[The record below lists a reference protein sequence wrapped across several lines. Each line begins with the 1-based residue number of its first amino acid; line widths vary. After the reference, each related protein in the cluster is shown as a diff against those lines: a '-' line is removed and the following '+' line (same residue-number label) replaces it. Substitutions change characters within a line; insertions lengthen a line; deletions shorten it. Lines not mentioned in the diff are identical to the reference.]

1 MKWISRLDFKNFL
14 GIKEFQLSPG
24 KITLI
29 SGKNESG
36 KTSIL
41 EGIEKELYNRNRR
54 VDFVRKGEKEA
65 TLYAELDDGT
75 KIDKTVKP
83 DGDTRSK
90 VIKEGVMLPKP
101 ESVLKSLVGEY
112 AFNPI
117 DFLSKTDKE
126 QTEILLSLIPMRIT
140 EDQLRE
146 WIGEVPLVNLDNH
159 AIKVLEYLAEKYFY
173 DRRTIANTELKDTT
187 NQIDSLRTQLP
198 DNYNPDEWK
207 DIDLY
212 SLHEKVRTAQEHNQ
226 KISDTQKFTDEFDTK
241 KMNINQ
247 RGDYEKKNRIDKDA
261 QRISEIEDEMTKLKE
276 EMASIKGRQTEALSQ
291 INLVTEDYLKSL
303 NETMKEKKEFLS
315 VSKVV
320 PIDDLLTKAKRTE
333 EMKGYLN
340 ISGNLKKLEKEES
353 IKEKE
358 AKRLDKLVDFL
369 RKKPAELLA
378 GIKLPIKGLSVNEKM
393 QVSIDG
399 LPIANL
405 STSRQITLAIE
416 IARATSG
423 ELKIICIDRFETLDA
438 DRRKLL
444 FDEISKDDFQYF
456 ISEVTEGE
464 LKVTSLTSN

>member
-1 MKWISRLDFKNFL
+1 MQIKRLEIRNAL
-14 GIKEFQLSPG
+14 GIKEFEISPE

-29 SGKNESG
+29 QGKNESG

-41 EGIEKELYNRNRR
+41 EGIERALYNRNRR

-65 TLYAELDDGT
+65 ALYIELDDGT
-75 KIDKTVKP
+75 KIDKKVTA

-90 VIKEGVMLPKP
+90 VIKEGAVLPKP
-101 ESVLKSLVGEY
+101 ESMLKSLVGEY

-117 DFLSKTDKE
+117 DFLGKTDKE

-146 WIGEVPLVNLDNH
+146 WTGEIPLVNLDNH

-173 DRRTIANTELKDTT
+173 DRRTIANTELKDVT
-187 NQIDSLRTQLP
+187 NQIESLRTQLP
-198 DNYNPDEWK
+198 DNYNPDQWK

-212 SLHEKVRTAQEHNQ
+212 SLHEKVRAAQDHNQ
-226 KISDTQKFTDEFDTK
+226 KLLEAQRFVEEFDTK
-241 KMNINQ
+241 QRVINQ
-247 RGDYEKKNRIDKDA
+247 KHDLDKKNRIEQDS
-261 QRISEIEDEMTKLKE
+261 QRVAEILEEISKLKTE
-276 EMASIKGRQTEALSQ
+276 LVSIDGKQSEAIGQ
-291 INLVTEDYLKSL
+291 IELNREADLKWL
-303 NETMKEKKEFLS
+303 DKTTKERKDFLS
-315 VSKVV
+315 VSKVA
-320 PIDDLLTKAKRTE
+320 PIDDFLAEAKRTE

-340 ISGNLKKLEKEES
+340 ISGNLRGLEKDQS

-358 AKRLDKLVDFL
+358 AKRLDKLVNFL

-378 GIKLPIKGLSVNEKM
+378 GIKLPIKGLSVNEEMKI
-393 QVSIDG
+393 SIDG

-423 ELKIICIDRFETLDA
+423 ELKLICIDRFETLDA
-438 DRRKLL
+438 DRRKIL

-464 LKVTSLTSN
+464 LRISSKVN

>member
-1 MKWISRLDFKNFL
+1 MKISRLEIRNAL
-14 GIKEFQLSPG
+14 GIKEFEISPE

-29 SGKNESG
+29 QGKNESG

-41 EGIEKELYNRNRR
+41 ESIERALYNRNRR

-65 TLYAELDDGT
+65 QLYVELDDGT
-75 KIDKTVKP
+75 KVDKKVKP

-90 VIKEGVMLPKP
+90 VIKEGVILPKP
-101 ESVLKSLVGEY
+101 ESMLKSLVGEY

-117 DFLSKTDKE
+117 DFLGKTDKE

-146 WIGEVPLVNLDNH
+146 WTGEVPLVNLDNH

-173 DRRTIANTELKDTT
+173 DKRTVANTELKDVT
-187 NQIDSLRTQLP
+187 NQIESLRVQLP
-198 DNYNPDEWK
+198 DNYNPDQWK
-207 DIDLY
+207 DVDLY
-212 SLHEKVRTAQEHNQ
+212 SLHEKVRAAQDHN
-226 KISDTQKFTDEFDTK
+226 
-241 KMNINQ
+241 
-247 RGDYEKKNRIDKDA
+247 
-261 QRISEIEDEMTKLKE
+261 QRISEAETFIDEFAVKQVEINRKYDLDKKTRVEQDLLRVSEIESEMARLKE
-276 EMASIKGRQTEALSQ
+276 EMASIKGKQSEALGQ
-291 INLVTEDYLKSL
+291 IELSRKAGLKL
-303 NETMKEKKEFLS
+303 LDETMKERKDFLS
-315 VSKVV
+315 ISKVA
-320 PIDDLLTKAKRTE
+320 PIDDLLAEAKRTE

-340 ISGNLKKLEKEES
+340 IAGNLKKLDEGKS

-358 AKRLDKLVDFL
+358 AKRLDKLVNFL
-369 RKKPAELLA
+369 RKKPAELLSKV
-378 GIKLPIKGLSVNEKM
+378 KLPIKGLGISEEMK
-393 QVSIDG
+393 VSIDG

-423 ELKIICIDRFETLDA
+423 ELKLICIDRFETLDA
-438 DRRKLL
+438 DRRKIL

-464 LKVTSLTSN
+464 LRISSKVN

>member
-1 MKWISRLDFKNFL
+1 MQIKRLEMYNAL
-14 GIKEFQLSPG
+14 GIKEFEISPG

-29 SGKNESG
+29 QGKNESG

-41 EGIEKELYNRNRR
+41 EGIEKILYNRNRR

-65 TLYAELDDGT
+65 TLYAELDDHT
-75 KIDKTVKP
+75 KIDKKVKS

-90 VIKEGVMLPKP
+90 VIKEGVILPKP
-101 ESVLKSLVGEY
+101 ESMLKSLVGEY

-117 DFLSKTDKE
+117 DFLGKTDKE

-140 EDQLRE
+140 EDQLRK
-146 WIGEVPLVNLDNH
+146 WTGEVPLVNLDNH

-173 DRRTIANTELKDTT
+173 DKRTIANTELKDVT

-198 DNYNPDEWK
+198 DNYDPDQWK

-212 SLHEKVRTAQEHNQ
+212 SLHEKVRVAQDHN
-226 KISDTQKFTDEFDTK
+226 
-241 KMNINQ
+241 
-247 RGDYEKKNRIDKDA
+247 
-261 QRISEIEDEMTKLKE
+261 QRISEAQKFIDEFAVKQVEINRKYDLDKKTRVEQDLLRVSEIEVEIARLKE
-276 EMASIKGRQTEALSQ
+276 ELASIKGKQSEALGQ
-291 INLVTEDYLKSL
+291 IELSREADLKSL
-303 NETMKEKKEFLS
+303 NETMKERKDFLS
-315 VSKVV
+315 ISKVAPV
-320 PIDDLLTKAKRTE
+320 DDLLAEAKRTE

-340 ISGNLKKLEKEES
+340 ISGNLKKLDGGKS

-358 AKRLDKLVDFL
+358 AKRLDKLVNFL
-369 RKKPAELLA
+369 RKKPAELLS
-378 GIKLPIKGLSVNEKM
+378 GIKLPIKGLSVNEEM

-423 ELKIICIDRFETLDA
+423 KLKLICIDRYETLDQEH
-438 DRRKLL
+438 RKTLL
-444 FDEISKDDFQYF
+444 DEISKDDFQYF
-456 ISEVTEGE
+456 ISEVTSGN
-464 LKVTSLTSN
+464 LKVTTAQN